1 MGYLQFSA
9 FLSCY
14 RYLHTLLKMIHVL
27 LKSLESYSKQ
37 KPDLIVRKVVA
48 ARRKKDTN
56 KGAAGGVEGAEGAEG
71 AEGSQVDDVQQSDNT
86 PQPDGE
92 TQPDNQDQNDSEDE
106 DNSEKK
112 RISRERKFLFQEF
125 ERV

>member
-56 KGAAGGVEGAEGAEG
+56 KGAAGGVEGAEG
-71 AEGSQVDDVQQSDNT
+71 SQVDDVQQSENT